1 MKDNPN
7 NYYEDERV
15 IGEEGWEEVDEDD
28 VSRSM
33 SQDDVAIAITPSID
47 EGGSLFTK
55 IEIITCDVIRGGT
68 HLFKKGTR
76 YIIGKFL
83 NQLSN
88 IFVSE
93 LGRMFQVW
101 FLNKFNDLVNDMAIN
116 VFSGYM
122 NEEAV
127 NFNLRYIDTI
137 YNYDDIIPMGL
148 NLQNKSVQITSN
160 GETNVE
166 PDFGYQGLGEVNIT
180 TNVPEKRLQSKT
192 VSINTNGFE
201 QVYPDTGYQGLS
213 YVTVNTNVPS
223 VVNNQNKSVT
233 IENNGFQQVLPD
245 QGYSGIGELNLTVD
259 VPQPVIQDNDIR
271 YIVPSNEARQIIVE
285 PSQGFDALE
294 KVTLNVASALL
305 VTDQNILSL
314 TSNGTYSLPSLSN
327 SQALGFADS
336 CTVNVNVST
345 NSFVLTR
352 CDVGYYDSPTGGNYS
367 NEVISFSSFSSVDG
381 NSLNVNQQYGYVFVY
396 RIRSVVYLGYVVP
409 SSNNGIRF
417 ENDVEKIYYYSLGPA
432 KYIERVN
439 FSTDSSWITQVR
451 GSFNNNNAILGHPII
466 ENFSRTVISASFFEE

>member
-7 NYYEDERV
+7 NYYEDERI
-15 IGEEGWEEVDEDD
+15 IGEEGWEEVDGND

-33 SQDDVAIAITPSID
+33 SQDDVAIAITPSIN

-93 LGRMFQVW
+93 IGRMFQVW

-116 VFSGYM
+116 VFSGFM

-166 PDFGYQGLGEVNIT
+166 PDFGYQGLGEVNIK
-180 TNVPEKRLQSKT
+180 TNVPGKRLELKGVNINSNGLKT
-192 VSINTNGFE
+192 ISPSEGF
-201 QVYPDTGYQGLS
+201 DGLS
-213 YVTVNTNVPS
+213 MVHLNVNVPS
-223 VVNNQNKSVT
+223 TVNNQDKSIIV
-233 IENNGFQQVLPD
+233 ENNGFQKIVPD

-259 VPQPVIQDNDIR
+259 VPTPVIQDNDIR
-271 YIVPSNEARQIIVE
+271 YIVPSNESRQIIVE
-285 PSQGFDALE
+285 PSQGYDALE
-294 KVTLNVASALL
+294 KVTLNVASAAL

-314 TSNGTYSLPSLSN
+314 TSNGTFNLPSLSN

-336 CTVNVNVST
+336 CTVSVNVS
-345 NSFVLTR
+345 NSKLVLTS
-352 CDVGYYDSPTGGNYS
+352 CDVGYYNSPTGGSYS
-367 NEVISFSSFSSVDG
+367 NEVISFSLFSSVDG
-381 NSLNVNQQYGYVFVY
+381 NSLNVSQQYGYVFVY

-409 SSNNGIRF
+409 NDNNAISF
-417 ENDVEKIYYYSLGPA
+417 ENDVEKIYYYTLGPA

-439 FSTDSSWITQVR
+439 FSTDSSWVTQVR

-466 ENFSRTVISASFFEE
+466 ENFSRMVISASFFEE